1 MMRLRFEGH
10 WGFRNKGLEPDTRDP
25 RGVSCLSDHL
35 WLLLSSCQEWPDHV
49 TPSAAVSFLLLGAQR
64 TFASI
69 VGAIR
74 APGAPRAAVAASENG
89 VCDSW

>member
-1 MMRLRFEGH
+1 M
-10 WGFRNKGLEPDTRDP
+10 
-25 RGVSCLSDHL
+25 
-35 WLLLSSCQEWPDHV
+35 